1 MATVIAEHQG
11 KKLDEKELE
20 DILVNVESLTDE
32 EAEQVVSDSVS
43 KDTNCHK

>member
-1 MATVIAEHQG
+1 MAIVIAEHQE
-11 KKLDEKELE
+11 KKLDQKELE
-20 DILVNVESLTDE
+20 DILVKLESLTDE